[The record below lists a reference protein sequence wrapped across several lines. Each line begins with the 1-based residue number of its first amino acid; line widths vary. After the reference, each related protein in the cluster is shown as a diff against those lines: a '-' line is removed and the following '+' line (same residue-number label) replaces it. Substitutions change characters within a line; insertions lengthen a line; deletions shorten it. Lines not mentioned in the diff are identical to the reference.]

1 MIFVYG
7 SKTSGHCLSP
17 KEEKDFYILFRYFI
31 FVRSVPS
38 GVPNFQYRGIIA
50 IDGHSTPKI
59 IKSFAYHPDWI
70 LSSLFQA
77 TMSTLCTP
85 SDHEITFIFICIF
98 LRSL

>member
-1 MIFVYG
+1 VIFVYV

-50 IDGHSTPKI
+50 IDGH
-59 IKSFAYHPDWI
+59 
-70 LSSLFQA
+70 
-77 TMSTLCTP
+77 
-85 SDHEITFIFICIF
+85 
-98 LRSL
+98 